1 MKRKAVMILLLLG
14 SNLSTVKAQDNVVKL
29 HLEGLAFKQIN
40 FSYERVLGDKLS
52 AGAKIG
58 FFIPG
63 KIPGL
68 VYSPDIP
75 IDGYV
80 DNELLKNKFTGI
92 SIVPE
97 IRFYPGGKAP
107 KGFYL
112 GAYVRYNT
120 YKLGLSQTTNYEFS
134 NQEYQDLSPTED
146 YYNLVNHTNKSI
158 EATLDLEVKLRQF
171 GLGGQIGVQW
181 TLGDRVTIDWG
192 IIGIGYDFY
201 KLSGEV
207 SVVDIPVDY
216 EKYSSEAEVSFNK
229 DIDGLPFI
237 GNSKITVDADQE
249 SVKASLP
256 FSSIGVRS
264 FLSIGIR
271 F

>member
-1 MKRKAVMILLLLG
+1 MTLLLLV
-14 SNLSTVKAQDNVVKL
+14 SSLSTVKAQDNVVKL
-29 HLEGLAFKQIN
+29 HLEGLAFKQLN
-40 FSYERVLGDKLS
+40 FSYERVLSDKLS

-68 VYSPDIP
+68 VYTPEIP
-75 IDGYV
+75 VDGYV
-80 DNELLKNKFTGI
+80 ANELLKNRFTGV

-112 GAYVRYNT
+112 GAYIRYNT
-120 YKLGLSQTTNYEFS
+120 YKLGLSQTESYKLS
-134 NQEYQDLSPTED
+134 DQEYQDLSPTED
-146 YYNLVNHTNKSI
+146 YYSLVDHTNKSI
-158 EATLDLEVKLRQF
+158 DATLDLEVKLRQF

-181 TLGDRVTIDWG
+181 CIGDKVTIDWG

-201 KLSGEV
+201 KISGKV
-207 SVVDIPVDY
+207 SAVDIPVDY
-216 EKYSSEAEVSFNK
+216 AKYSAEAEETFNK
-229 DIDGLPFI
+229 DIEGLPFI
-237 GNSKITVDADQE
+237 GNSKVTVEADKE
-249 SVKASLP
+249 SVTASLP

-264 FLSIGIR
+264 FLSIGFR